1 MEELLELYEELDVAV
16 PVDIQTK
23 AIDTYGF
30 ILEDNYPQEN
40 MDG

>member
-23 AIDTYGF
+23 AIETYGF
-30 ILEDNYPQEN
+30 ILKDNYPQEN